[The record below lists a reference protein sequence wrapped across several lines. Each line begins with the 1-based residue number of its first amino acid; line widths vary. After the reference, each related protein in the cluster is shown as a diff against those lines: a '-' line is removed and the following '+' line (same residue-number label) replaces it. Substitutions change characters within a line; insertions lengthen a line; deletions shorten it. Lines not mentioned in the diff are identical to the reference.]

1 VVSHQAAE
9 LARRGIRRV
18 ADAQA
23 ADDAVTRHRHVPERA
38 GVASP
43 VEGAPASATPPLST
57 WSPLS
62 FADDLSPDDADLTLL
77 TTETAYQD
85 ALTASAKLQIP
96 SLVAF
101 LR

>member
-1 VVSHQAAE
+1 MTREQPGGGAA
-9 LARRGIRRV
+9 RV
-18 ADAQA
+18 GH
-23 ADDAVTRHRHVPERA
+23 T
-38 GVASP
+38 
-43 VEGAPASATPPLST
+43 PLST

-62 FADDLSPDDADLTLL
+62 FADDLYPDDADLTLL